1 MGNLTIDAV
10 LLHSRMAWVDEFEE
24 STILSTIKYALD
36 GTLIVQYG
44 ARKGGVPMTL
54 RGGQH
59 SRATIIALHDLQKL
73 MKTCTLTMQDGRIF
87 SVLFADS
94 NAIRPTP
101 IGEYH
106 DITMELY
113 YELELSLIQIDV

>member
-1 MGNLTIDAV
+1 MGDLSIDTV
-10 LLHSRMAWVDEFEE
+10 ILHSRMAWVNEFSE
-24 STILSTIKYALD
+24 STVLSSVAYGLL
-36 GTLIVQYG
+36 GNLIVQYG
-44 ARKGGVPMTL
+44 DRKGGIPMTL
-54 RGGQH
+54 KGGAYT
-59 SRATIIALHDLQKL
+59 RATLIALHNLQKL
-73 MKTCTLTMQDGRIF
+73 MKTYTLTMPDGRIF
-87 SVLFADS
+87 TIIFDGK